1 MTSGKFDIE
10 YNKWLK
16 QVDVDASDSV
26 WNEIQDELDFI
37 ETWDNISSQLDVVKP
52 QKGRI
57 IAMKY
62 LKPFAAVAAVILL
75 MLLPVKY
82 LTDQVIQPI
91 IISEQ
96 HKEESKI
103 EELILDETTPIKK
116 RQEGIA
122 KLHAAEVDIPTA
134 NTHHKNT
141 LSASSEN
148 RLAELVEI
156 EDAEDTALA
165 NERIAFDR
173 LQTRPFAY
181 NDFLATNDVVLPKK
195 QVKKTH
201 TYSEP
206 KKSSDFTFRVVE
218 IGLVYGYKNTWL
230 LNHETF
236 NGLDPKRLGNT
247 LPTFHQDI
255 GASST
260 LEFNN
265 RHQVG
270 LEFLWKSETGQNYQ
284 QYINASFVDK
294 NINLNY
300 LKFQAFYYWNSR
312 KIPGHAILGGYIAR
326 LDMAE
331 EQLEKTRFNIDDN
344 YTNLDYGLLAGYQ
357 FNFAL
362 SNRVIIKPSVRVT
375 YNLINIFSGDDIMPS
390 HFKKTKNLAASF
402 NVSLSYR
409 LFK

>member
-10 YNKWLK
+10 YNRWLQ
-16 QVDVDASDSV
+16 QVDVGESDSV
-26 WNEIQDELDFI
+26 WEEVQYELDFI
-37 ETWDNISSQLDVVKP
+37 ETWGNIAALLDEVKP
-52 QKGRI
+52 QRGRV

-62 LKPFAAVAAVILL
+62 LKPFAAAAAVILL

-82 LTDQVIQPI
+82 LTDQAVQTT

-96 HKEESKI
+96 HSEESKTG
-103 EELILDETTPIKK
+103 ELAPVETTPSKERGKATDKLHNLENGAPLENRSIVNISTSGSEK
-116 RQEGIA
+116 RLIALVESKDAEDPYLNNEGIA
-122 KLHAAEVDIPTA
+122 F
-134 NTHHKNT
+134 
-141 LSASSEN
+141 
-148 RLAELVEI
+148 
-156 EDAEDTALA
+156 
-165 NERIAFDR
+165 ERIQA
-173 LQTRPFAY
+173 RPFGS
-181 NDFLATNDVVLPKK
+181 NHLMATNAAVLPNFLEK
-195 QVKKTH
+195 QPLA
-201 TYSEP
+201 YPEP
-206 KKSSDFTFRVVE
+206 NKASGFTFRVVE

-230 LNHETF
+230 LNYETL
-236 NGLDPKRLGNT
+236 NGLDPKKLGNT

-265 RHQVG
+265 RHLIG

-284 QYINASFVDK
+284 QYINATFVNK

-300 LKFQAFYYWNSR
+300 LKFQTFYYWDIR

-326 LDMAE
+326 LAMAE
-331 EQLEKTRFNIDDN
+331 EQQERVRFSIDDS
-344 YTNLDYGLLAGYQ
+344 YSNLDYGLLAGYQ
-357 FNFAL
+357 FNIAL
-362 SNRVIIKPSVRVT
+362 SNSIIIKPSVRVT
-375 YNLINIFSGDDIMPS
+375 YNLINIFRGDDIMPS

>member
-16 QVDVDASDSV
+16 QVEVDESDSV
-26 WNEIQDELDFI
+26 WEEVQYELDFI
-37 ETWDNISSQLDVVKP
+37 ETWDNISSQLDEVKP
-52 QKGRI
+52 QKSRI
-57 IAMKY
+57 VAMRY
-62 LKPFAAVAAVILL
+62 LKPLAAAAAIVLL

-82 LTDQVIQPI
+82 LTDEVVQTT

-96 HKEESKI
+96 YNEASNTEKLEPNETALIKEEGKGVDKSHNM
-103 EELILDETTPIKK
+103 EN
-116 RQEGIA
+116 GIPP
-122 KLHAAEVDIPTA
+122 VNRSTA
-134 NTHHKNT
+134 NVSTFN
-141 LSASSEN
+141 SEN
-148 RLAELVEI
+148 GFIALIESSDSENKTLGNEEI
-156 EDAEDTALA
+156 M
-165 NERIAFDR
+165 FDR
-173 LQTRPFAY
+173 IQTRPFDSSHLLAS
-181 NDFLATNDVVLPKK
+181 NDAALPDFTKK
-195 QVKKTH
+195 QTSND
-201 TYSEP
+201 SEP
-206 KKSSDFTFRVVE
+206 NKSSRFTFRVVE
-218 IGLVYGYKNTWL
+218 VGLVYGYKNTWL

-236 NGLDPKRLGNT
+236 NGLNPTKLGNT

-255 GASST
+255 GSSST